1 MSNKYITK
9 KQHYVPRYYLKN
21 FTDRNGF
28 LHVYQRDKRR
38 FIKSRPEDIC
48 YEDYLYETRWESA
61 DSRLGEFILPN
72 KIEKSLSEL
81 ESSHNALLKKII
93 LITLDPHN
101 KDALI
106 CNSDE
111 KKELALFTISMF
123 IRNPWALSRFKFDV
137 VPVGIM
143 DDPASRKIEQC
154 LKNINFGR
162 IEPIIKAGIKK
173 ALLTTAPGGM
183 MLQIAAQLQ
192 KLHMCFLVAADSP
205 FVTSNFPVVFETY
218 EIEEDHSVLSNVL
231 VPLCPQ
237 VALQYS
243 NDPVVKPY
251 HNRCVSLKS
260 KYIATLNKHFTSG
273 EADQYRMIISHS
285 DEFLHSLFDC

>member
-1 MSNKYITK
+1 MSNVPMTK

-28 LHVYQRDKRR
+28 LHVYQRDKLR
-38 FIKSRPEDIC
+38 FNKSRPEDIC
-48 YEDYLYETRWESA
+48 YKDFLYETRWEDA
-61 DSRLGEFILPN
+61 DPRLGEFILPN
-72 KIEKSLSEL
+72 QIEKSLSEL

-93 LITLDPHN
+93 MITCDPHN
-101 KDALI
+101 KNALI

-137 VPVGIM
+137 IPVGMM
-143 DDPASRKIEQC
+143 DNPEIRTIEQC
-154 LKNINFGR
+154 LKHINVGKV
-162 IEPIIKAGIKK
+162 EPVIKAGIKK
-173 ALLTTAPGGM
+173 ALLTNAPGGM
-183 MLQIAAQLQ
+183 MTQIATQLQ
-192 KLHMCFLVAADSP
+192 NLHMCFLVADDSS

-218 EIEEDHSVLSNVL
+218 EIEEAHSVLSNVL
-231 VPLCPQ
+231 IPLCPQ

-251 HNRCVSLKS
+251 HNRCVLLKS
-260 KYIATLNKHFTSG
+260 KYVSTLNKHFTNG
-273 EADQYRMIISHS
+273 GIDQYRMIISHS
-285 DEFLHSLFDC
+285 DRFLHSLFA